1 MNRPPGKYDSW
12 WTKHETECGGTY
24 TKIQE
29 PVPTKKKIEAM
40 TKKER
45 AGRQKNKL
53 DGWLKPKAQKQNTE
67 DKAAEGSKESPIDVE
82 VSSNAASGKRKADAI
97 S

>member
-1 MNRPPGKYDSW
+1 MHRPPGKYDSW
-12 WTKHETECGGTY
+12 WAKHEVECGGTY

-29 PVPTKKKIEAM
+29 PAPTKKKIEAM
-40 TKKER
+40 SKKER

-53 DGWLKPKAQKQNTE
+53 DGWLKPKEKLNGSDKKPKSPEPPKKEDNT
-67 DKAAEGSKESPIDVE
+67 
-82 VSSNAASGKRKADAI
+82 SSGVINGKRKAAAI